1 MANCILANFN
11 QNASVVNSI
20 TFFKSHFCDKNVKKY
35 VGRIS
40 LHFIRESWSVTDLG
54 EFYHNFFVQVY
65 DCCRAQV
72 AANGGN
78 ALLSFRINPHESGGK
93 LFRNQIYSLVSVSG
107 DAVILE

>member
-1 MANCILANFN
+1 MSNNPITMHNDRSLIITPLSF
-11 QNASVVNSI
+11 VPHKSI
-20 TFFKSHFCDKNVKKY
+20 KKY

-54 EFYHNFFVQVY
+54 EFYHNFFVQIY